1 MTAITLQATACEFE
15 NTETGFRVTRFEM
28 MQIGRLAREDHEIT
42 KAAEVQ
48 PLADAMRA
56 RLEAEHPGQSF
67 FVSHR
72 LGRGER
78 APAGY
83 RKLPHRLAE
92 VDCHA

>member
-1 MTAITLQATACEFE
+1 MPAITLKATACEFE
-15 NTETGFRVTRFEM
+15 NTETGFRVTRFALLDL
-28 MQIGRLAREDHEIT
+28 GSLAREDHQIT

-48 PLADAMRA
+48 PLADALRA
-56 RLEAEHPGQSF
+56 RLQAEHPGQSF
-67 FVSHR
+67 FVSHM